1 MLLAGDPE
9 EPAGPAVADDPL
21 RQVKLRLPVEQ
32 VMKLHRLRILRS
44 EPISDFVATALDEY
58 FEAIKAQRA
67 AAHAEATQ

>member
-1 MLLAGDPE
+1 MLLAGDAPE
-9 EPAGPAVADDPL
+9 PQDGPADPL

-67 AAHAEATQ
+67 AAHAEAAR